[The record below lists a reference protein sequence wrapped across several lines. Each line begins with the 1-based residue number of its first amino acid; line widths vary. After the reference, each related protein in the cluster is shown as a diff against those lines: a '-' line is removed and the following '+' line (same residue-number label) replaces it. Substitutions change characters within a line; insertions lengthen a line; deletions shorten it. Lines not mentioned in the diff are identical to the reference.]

1 MFTYNEILTNNI
13 KIINESNRM
22 FIVDHNDG

>member
-1 MFTYNEILTNNI
+1 MFTYNEILTNNN